1 MKRLPL
7 STCLLA
13 VSAFVGVFLG
23 VPVQAQMSQVFAF
36 SCQLPNSPATCP
48 NGESPANMIQ
58 ASDGNFYGT
67 AIGGATNIS
76 DVIFRLTPTG
86 EVTVLFGFAASD
98 NSSPDSSL
106 LEAPDGSLWGTASGG
121 GGNSSDIGFV
131 YKINKDGSGF
141 QIVHGFPRSFATAT
155 RFHETLTLGSD
166 GNIYGS
172 SIGDGVF
179 SESAC
184 PYGCGEIYR
193 IAPLTGTFA
202 LLHQLNGIS
211 DGAGPS
217 GMIQASDRNFYG
229 VTANAV
235 FRVTASGS
243 FKLIVTL
250 PDFTFGNVSG
260 GRVGVI
266 QSHNGALI
274 GLMQNSALEPEFFAV
289 SLKGTGFK
297 TGPALQPLH
306 LSSLLSNLL
315 QVADG
320 SIWFTSSGPNFSDG
334 SVVQVSRFGVF
345 LQNIVFNGTNGQ
357 NPNSA
362 PILGVDA
369 KLYGTA
375 QYGGLVSS
383 GTASGIVYSVNP

>member
-7 STCLLA
+7 SMVLA
-13 VSAFVGVFLG
+13 VSALVGPFLG
-23 VPVQAQMSQVFAF
+23 VPAQAQLSQLFAF
-36 SCQLPNSPATCP
+36 SCQSPSNPATCP
-48 NGESPANMIQ
+48 DGESPANMIQ

-67 AIGGATNIS
+67 AVGGGTDIS
-76 DVIFRLTPTG
+76 DVIFRLTQTG
-86 EVTVLFGFAASD
+86 EITVLFGFAASD
-98 NSSPDSSL
+98 NSSPDSQL

-141 QIVHGFPRSFATAT
+141 QIVHGFPRSFATAA

-166 GNIYGS
+166 SNIYGS

-193 IAPLTGTFA
+193 IAPSTGTFA
-202 LLHQLNGIS
+202 LLHKLNGVS
-211 DGAGPS
+211 EGAGPS
-217 GMIQASDRNFYG
+217 GMIEASDGNFYG

-235 FRVTASGS
+235 FRATPSGS
-243 FKLIVTL
+243 FKLIFTL
-250 PDFTFGNVSG
+250 PDFTFANVAG

-266 QSHNGALI
+266 QSHSGGLV

-297 TGPALQPLH
+297 TGPALQLLQH
-306 LSSLLSNLL
+306 SSLLSNLL

-320 SIWFTSSGPNFSDG
+320 SIWFTSSGPNFSNG
-334 SVVQVSRFGVF
+334 FVVQASRFGVL
-345 LQNIVFNGTNGQ
+345 LQTIAFNGTNGEH
-357 NPNSA
+357 PNSA
-362 PILGVDA
+362 PILGADG
-369 KLYGTA
+369 KLYGTVR
-375 QYGGLVSS
+375 YGGLVSS
-383 GTASGIVYSVNP
+383 GTASGMVYNLNP